1 MPYESHAYLPA
12 KWRLDG
18 AGADVTLKHMES
30 NLTEGG
36 TELVKKLAGNLGLPE
51 RYPGFG
57 DAEFTVKLLVDS
69 SALPSASAGL
79 GFRFGAKG
87 TLRWPVS
94 TTALAP
100 NNWFHV
106 HVMVRKV
113 NYVIANDDLL
123 EYSCDVALD
132 ASANAQGQSS
142 PFVYPT

>member
-30 NLTEGG
+30 DFTEGG

-51 RYPGFG
+51 RYAGFG

-69 SALPSASAGL
+69 SALPSGGL

-106 HVMVRKV
+106 HCFVKNV

-123 EYSCDVALD
+123 EYSVNLALD
-132 ASANAQGQSS
+132 ASSNANGQSS
-142 PFVYPT
+142 PFVYPA